1 MPLFRKI
8 QDTNETD
15 TLPEVVFNYNLS
27 SIPSE
32 TEDVDACFDNS
43 RDDST
48 DFTDREII
56 RPSRKHKWQCFQ
68 VLLTLTMLLLIAG
81 LELTHHPVY
90 RCSKVMLVPL
100 HFYLSVTLYPLWLV
114 SLSVMNCLDIVQRA
128 VQLSQLN
135 HNEMQNT
142 I

>member
-1 MPLFRKI
+1 MPLVRKI
-8 QDTNETD
+8 RDTNETD
-15 TLPEVVFNYNLS
+15 ALPEVVFNYNLS
-27 SIPSE
+27 NIPSE
-32 TEDVDACFDNS
+32 TKDVDVCFDDS

-48 DFTDREII
+48 DFTDTEII
-56 RPSRKHKWQCFQ
+56 RPSRKDKWQYFQ
-68 VLLTLTMLLLIAG
+68 VLLTLTMLFLIAG
-81 LELTHHPVY
+81 LELTHHFVY
-90 RCSKVMLVPL
+90 RCSKVMLGPL
-100 HFYLSVTLYPLWLV
+100 HFCLRVTLYPLWLV